1 MASTVADFL
10 GREGHDTWPQ
20 DDVFLAA
27 GEGRLFEQLWRSG
40 GPQRWAA
47 EMRLDPDRGRH
58 TRARWTERRALGTL
72 EVFLRGRETWP
83 TRAEFAAAGYEGL
96 HDWLS
101 RRGGA
106 KRWSRDYDLP
116 IAWGRP
122 RRWTDEAIEG
132 ALRELIGEGS
142 VYPRYTDFARTG
154 MGGLCAT
161 VRQGRG
167 HDWWARRLGVPR
179 PRRGP
184 APKGSSRP

>member
-1 MASTVADFL
+1 
-10 GREGHDTWPQ
+10 
-20 DDVFLAA
+20 
-27 GEGRLFEQLWRSG
+27 
-40 GPQRWAA
+40 
-47 EMRLDPDRGRH
+47 MRLDPDRGRH